1 MLNAL
6 LVLLPVLALGI
17 YVYIDRSKESI
28 QRSGIV
34 LAVIFI
40 CAWMM
45 SNRSKDSGFF
55 MRFIPFVGL
64 FSGYTYSLYLGLRGG
79 RKKSRNKLT
88 KEEKST
94 SFNFTGGG
102 KDLSIV
108 NPFRGVLIVGGAG
121 SGKSKT
127 FMYPI
132 IRQCAEKGFT
142 GVLYDFKSPEL
153 MNYAELCYNHSGS
166 SVQVQKIDFKNTLN
180 SQRVNPL
187 AYVQSAIHATNY
199 TQAFIFNLMPEY
211 IQKQDFWSRSML
223 SIFSG
228 AIWYF
233 RKNEPELA
241 TLPHIFAFF
250 FSTSANRI
258 VEILSQDNE
267 IKGYISS
274 LAEAVEQG
282 AEKQVAGVLGTL
294 KNAIGIYNTPDLF
307 WILSKDET
315 NLNVNDPGN
324 PTMLLVGNNSA
335 LADSYAPLC
344 SLIITVSSKLMNEPG
359 KEKSAIIVDES
370 PTIYLPNFEQ
380 IPATARSNKVA
391 VIVGAQDIS
400 QMNDKYGRD
409 KTEVLISNL
418 GNQFYGRTTNKETA
432 ERVVKMW
439 GQQEDIVELNSKSGG
454 KIGSAIGWYG
464 GGRNKSQSI
473 QKRDRVKIQQMTTLE
488 AGEFAGLLAEGSN
501 KEFLEQIDLQ
511 EDPPGEVNPSGND
524 YTLEKAQENFEQIYS
539 DVKGFLNRSQNKSID
554 DLEPGLF

>member
-1 MLNAL
+1 MLENI
-6 LVLLPVLALGI
+6 LVLLPIGALG
-17 YVYIDRSKESI
+17 VYIYIVRTKESI
-28 QRSGIV
+28 QKSGIV
-34 LAVIFI
+34 LAVLFI
-40 CAWMM
+40 SAWMM
-45 SNRSKDSGFF
+45 SNQGNDSSILI
-55 MRFIPFVGL
+55 RLIPFTGL
-64 FSGYTYSLYLGLRGG
+64 VFSYIFALYLGLRGG
-79 RKKSRNKLT
+79 KRKTRNKLT
-88 KEEKST
+88 KEQKST
-94 SFNFTGGG
+94 SFSFTGGS

-108 NPFRGVLIVGGAG
+108 NPFRGILIVGGAG
-121 SGKSKT
+121 SGKSRT

-187 AYVQSAIHATNY
+187 SYVQSAIHATNY

-233 RKNEPELA
+233 RKNEPQLA

-250 FSTSANRI
+250 FSTSANKI

-315 NLNVNDPGN
+315 NLNVNDPAN
-324 PTMLLVGNNSA
+324 PTMLLVGNNSS

-359 KEKSAIIVDES
+359 KEKSTIIVDES

-380 IPATARSNKVA
+380 IPATARSNKIA
-391 VIVGAQDIS
+391 VVVGAQDIS

-439 GQQEDIVELNSKSGG
+439 GQQEHIVELSSKSGG
-454 KIGSAIGWYG
+454 RIGSQIGWYG

-473 QKRDRVKIQQMTTLE
+473 QKRDRVKIQKMTTLE
-488 AGEFAGLLAEGSN
+488 SGEFAGLLAEGTT

-511 EDPPGEVNPSGND
+511 RDPPGEIEPTKNS
-524 YTLEKAQENFEQIYS
+524 YTLEKAQQNFEQIYS
-539 DVKGFLNRSQNKSID
+539 DIKGFLNRSPDKSNYED
-554 DLEPGLF
+554 F